1 MIRKA
6 HLNDLNRIFDI
17 RLEASHRLNMQG
29 VNQWQSEKPTID
41 DFKGDIKDESC
52 FVFEKNNVVY
62 GMVTLLVTY
71 DESYIGVVSPEVES
85 VTMHRMAVSND
96 ATHEGIGHALMTF
109 AQSYALSL
117 QKEVI
122 LVDTHPENIYMQQLI
137 ASHQFEF
144 VTSIFLQDIPS
155 PKRYLYRK
163 SLTKC

>member
-6 HLNDLNRIFDI
+6 LFNDLNRIFDI
-17 RLEASHRLNMQG
+17 RLEASHRLNMQS

-41 DFKGDIKDESC
+41 DFKRDIIDESC
-52 FVFEKNNVVY
+52 FVYEKNNVVY
-62 GMVTLLVTY
+62 GMVTLLATY
-71 DESYIGVVSPEVES
+71 DTSYSGVVSPDVES
-85 VTMHRMAVSND
+85 VTIHRMAVSND

-117 QKEVI
+117 QKEV
-122 LVDTHPENIYMQQLI
+122 LFVDTHPKNIFMQKLI

-144 VTSIFLQDIPS
+144 VASIILQDIPS